1 MFLRTDSTALHRL
14 LVERIHDTGPIT
26 FADYME
32 TCLYGPEFGY
42 YSGRSETR
50 LADYYTSVDMSPIFG
65 RLIARQ
71 LNEMWMILGRPDRF
85 SIGEFGSGTG
95 TLALQILDF
104 SRDRLPEFYEAID
117 YRAIEVSVERQEVA
131 NSALAG
137 HISDGH
143 ASILPE
149 MAEAIAQG
157 CVLTNEFLDALPVH
171 RVVMEDGNLWE
182 IYVDVAED
190 GLIERKMPVS
200 SPEVR
205 EYFRQQQI
213 ELGEGQHAEAA
224 LCACAWIEDIG
235 RRLSH
240 GFVLTIDY
248 GREAR
253 ELYDEQHMSGTMLAY
268 WQHRASEEFYRAPGE
283 QDLTAHVNFTALDLW
298 GAKSGLRRTGLTSQT
313 NFLLSLVRQSN
324 FADIN
329 VDDAGEAR
337 QPEATQL
344 RSRLQFKSLIF
355 PEGMGETFQVMVQH
369 KGIAQPVLTGLKPL
383 SARNAL

>member
-14 LVERIHDTGPIT
+14 LVERIHSTGPIT

-32 TCLYGPEFGY
+32 ACLYHPELGY

-50 LADYYTSVDMSPIFG
+50 RADYYTSVDMSPIFG

-71 LNEMWMILGRPDRF
+71 LNEMWLILGRPNRF
-85 SIGEFGSGTG
+85 TIGEFGSGTG

-104 SRDRLPEFYEAID
+104 SRDQLPEFYEAID
-117 YRAIEVSVERQEVA
+117 YRAIEISVKRQDVTK
-131 NSALAG
+131 SALAG
-137 HISDGH
+137 HISAGH
-143 ASILPE
+143 ASILSE
-149 MAEAIAQG
+149 MAEAIAHG

-171 RVVMEDGNLWE
+171 RVVMEDGNLLE
-182 IYVDVAED
+182 IYVDAAED
-190 GLIERKMPVS
+190 TLIERKLPIS

-205 EYFRQQQI
+205 GYFRQQQ
-213 ELGEGQHAEAA
+213 LQEGQHAEAA

-268 WQHRASEEFYRAPGE
+268 WQHNASEEFYRAAGE

-298 GAKSGLRRTGLTSQT
+298 GAKSGLTRTGLTSQT
-313 NFLLSLVRQSN
+313 NFLLSLAREFN
-324 FADIN
+324 FADLK
-329 VDDAGEAR
+329 VEGAGEAS
-337 QPEATQL
+337 QV

-369 KGIAQPVLTGLKPL
+369 KGMAQPVLTGLK
-383 SARNAL
+383 AL